1 MKLEC
6 YFAVINVAI
15 HLAAATDAGYS
26 VTILDKAEL
35 ANTE

>member
-1 MKLEC
+1 MKLEW

-26 VTILDKAEL
+26 VTILDKPEL
-35 ANTE
+35 AITE

>member
-1 MKLEC
+1 MKLEW

-15 HLAAATDAGYS
+15 HLAAAIDAGYS

-35 ANTE
+35 AITE